1 MTDEGATRAQQ
12 QPAPASRRALIAAV
26 VVLCITQL
34 VGWGVLFYAM
44 PVALE
49 VMSADTGWSRSGIS
63 GAFTAGLIVSAFV
76 GVPMGWLVER
86 FGPRLLMVV
95 GSLLTLPPILLISRA
110 ESLTE
115 LTIGWMLCGIA
126 MPALFYQVAFAACAG
141 WLGKDRV
148 KGITAVTLVG
158 GVSSTIFAP
167 LTNVL
172 IEGYGWRTMWV
183 ILGVLLVVVLVP
195 LQWFFLTPRWTP
207 VRKST
212 TGIGVGPIVRSGRF
226 IALSASV
233 TIFTLC
239 GFAVTLTIVS
249 LMTERGFSHAFGAIV
264 LGVVGLGQL
273 LGRLGFGRF
282 SAPGVRSIRNIV
294 IVASLVSSTLL
305 LVVVAGPV
313 WAVVAIA
320 ILFGAARG
328 AGTLMHATAVVEVWG
343 PERYGALVGV
353 FGMPITLA
361 QALSP
366 WIGAALAG
374 VLGSFAAMDVAM
386 AIAAAIAGVGIYLTT
401 RVRPSDRL
409 PAGHTTGAVE

>member
-1 MTDEGATRAQQ
+1 MTGEPASEVQRP
-12 QPAPASRRALIAAV
+12 PAPTSRRSLIAAV
-26 VVLCITQL
+26 VVLCVTQL

-49 VMSADTGWSRSGIS
+49 VMSADTGWSRSALS

-86 FGPRLLMVV
+86 RGPRMLMTL

-126 MPALFYQVAFAACAG
+126 MPALFYQVSFAACAA

-158 GVSSTIFAP
+158 GVSSTVFAP
-167 LTNVL
+167 LTSAL
-172 IEGYGWRTMWV
+172 LEAYGWRTTWV
-183 ILGVLLVVVLVP
+183 ILGILLVVVLVP
-195 LQWFFLTPRWTP
+195 LQWFFLTPPWTP
-207 VRKST
+207 VRKET

-233 TIFTLC
+233 TTFTLC

-249 LMTERGFSHAFGAIV
+249 LMTERGFSHGFGAV
-264 LGVVGLGQL
+264 ALGVVGLGQL

-282 SAPGVRSIRNIV
+282 SAPAIRSIRNIV
-294 IVASLVSSTLL
+294 IVATMVTSTML
-305 LVVVAGPV
+305 LVAITGPM
-313 WAVVAIA
+313 WAVVVIA
-320 ILFGAARG
+320 VLFGAARG

-366 WIGAALAG
+366 WIGASLAG
-374 VLGSFAAMDVAM
+374 ALGSFAAMDLAM
-386 AIAAAIAGVGIYLTT
+386 AIAAAIAGIGIYLTT
-401 RVRPSDRL
+401 RARPGDRL
-409 PAGHTTGAVE
+409 EVYPSSA

>member
-1 MTDEGATRAQQ
+1 MAGEADTEERTT
-12 QPAPASRRALIAAV
+12 APASRRSLIAAV

-49 VMSADTGWSRSGIS
+49 VMSADTGWSRSALS
-63 GAFTAGLIVSAFV
+63 GAFTAGLVVSAFV

-86 FGPRLLMVV
+86 HGPRLLMAVC
-95 GSLLTLPPILLISRA
+95 SLLTFPPILLISRA
-110 ESLTE
+110 DSLAE
-115 LTIGWMLCGIA
+115 LTIGWMLCGLV
-126 MPALFYQVAFAACAG
+126 MPALFYQVSFAACAA

-158 GVSSTIFAP
+158 GVSSTVFAP
-167 LTNVL
+167 LTSAL
-172 IEGYGWRTMWV
+172 LDAHGWRTTWV

-195 LQWFFLTPRWTP
+195 LQWFLLTPPWTP
-207 VRKST
+207 VRKET

-249 LMTERGFSHAFGAIV
+249 LMTERGFTHGFGAVV

-282 SAPGVRSIRNIV
+282 SAPAIRSIRNVV
-294 IVASLVSSTLL
+294 IVATLVASTLL
-305 LVVVAGPV
+305 LVAVAGPMWLV
-313 WAVVAIA
+313 AAIA

-366 WIGAALAG
+366 WIGASLAG
-374 VLGSFAAMDVAM
+374 ALGSFAAMDTAM
-386 AIAAAIAGVGIYLTT
+386 AVLAAIAGVGIYLTT
-401 RVRPSDRL
+401 RVRPHELSTAR
-409 PAGHTTGAVE
+409 